1 MKKFILPALTIAI
14 SLCSCMS
21 HDDANYD
28 GQDNAA
34 IIENAEKIFGTI
46 DANQDWSSINKG
58 SISIIADA
66 DLNDIAKIQILT
78 EAPFGNTNAKV
89 LNEAETRKGESVKMV
104 FDAPKASEVLFAACV
119 DSKGLQR
126 RRQGSKLL

>member
-46 DANQDWSSINKG
+46 DAK
-58 SISIIADA
+58 
-66 DLNDIAKIQILT
+66 
-78 EAPFGNTNAKV
+78 
-89 LNEAETRKGESVKMV
+89 
-104 FDAPKASEVLFAACV
+104 
-119 DSKGLQR
+119 QR
-126 RRQGSKLL
+126 FSQHYC